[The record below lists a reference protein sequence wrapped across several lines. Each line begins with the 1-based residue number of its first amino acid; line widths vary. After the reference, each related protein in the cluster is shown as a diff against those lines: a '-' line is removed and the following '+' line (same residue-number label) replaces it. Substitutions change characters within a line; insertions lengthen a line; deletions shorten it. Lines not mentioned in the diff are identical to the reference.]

1 LELIELA
8 KEINVAKKRA
18 ENSGLT
24 ADELA
29 FYDALSFDEAA
40 KGELSDDILK
50 QIARDLTNSL

>member
-1 LELIELA
+1 M
-8 KEINVAKKRA
+8 AKKRA